1 MIGYGSCFHDTMGPR
16 SEPREREMRKKDDL
30 HRNEPFMQRV
40 RCRHCRLP
48 LVQLYQGDLLYTLQ
62 NSEGERTS
70 QPVPA
75 YAYRTLTDPTPL
87 LFCPR
92 CDAALSP
99 AAVMVITFETRVTEE
114 GKEASHS
121 RDT

>member
-1 MIGYGSCFHDTMGPR
+1 MALVVKKRRGMIWG
-16 SEPREREMRKKDDL
+16 EKREMSEKDDL
-30 HRNEPFMQRV
+30 HQRERLMQRV

-48 LVQLYQGDLLYTLQ
+48 LVQLYQGDLLYTLHS
-62 NSEGERTS
+62 SEGDSTS

-75 YAYRTLTDPTPL
+75 YAYRILTDPTPL

-92 CDAALSP
+92 CEAALSP

-114 GKEASHS
+114 GKEASNS
-121 RDT
+121 RER

>member
-1 MIGYGSCFHDTMGPR
+1 M
-16 SEPREREMRKKDDL
+16 SEKDDL
-30 HRNEPFMQRV
+30 HQRERLMQRV

-62 NSEGERTS
+62 SSEGESTS

-92 CDAALSP
+92 CEAALSP
-99 AAVMVITFETRVTEE
+99 AAVMVITLETRVTEE
-114 GKEASHS
+114 GKEASS
-121 RDT
+121 SSDR

>member
-1 MIGYGSCFHDTMGPR
+1 MDRGPRFHDTTR
-16 SEPREREMRKKDDL
+16 NDLSREKREMREKDDL
-30 HRNEPFMQRV
+30 HRHEQLMQRV
-40 RCRHCRLP
+40 RCRHCRVP

-99 AAVMVITFETRVTEE
+99 AGVMVITFETRVTEE
-114 GKEASHS
+114 GQEASNS